1 MYTPTTKDTANT
13 STVRLR
19 TWRRVGHVTF
29 FSSDHDSLMNCRIR
43 LTGSFSFDYDSTV
56 FHRPHAGD
64 ATGRRRREDSGR
76 GDRTRTYN
84 LRFWRPL
91 LCQLSYTP
99 AGPGSGCYF
108 ASRWSV

>member
-1 MYTPTTKDTANT
+1 MYRPTTKDTANT

-19 TWRRVGHVTF
+19 TWSRVGHETF
-29 FSSDHDSLMNCRIR
+29 LSSDADSLMNCRKR
-43 LTGSFSFDYDSTV
+43 LTGPFSYGYGS
-56 FHRPHAGD
+56 G
-64 ATGRRRREDSGR
+64 GR

-99 AGPGSGCYF
+99 AGPVRAATSPRGGAYGGAPEGST
-108 ASRWSV
+108 